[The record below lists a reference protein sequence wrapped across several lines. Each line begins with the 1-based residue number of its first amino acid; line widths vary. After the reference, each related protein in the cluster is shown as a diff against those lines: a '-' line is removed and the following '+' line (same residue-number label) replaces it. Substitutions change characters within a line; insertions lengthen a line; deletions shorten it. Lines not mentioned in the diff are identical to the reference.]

1 MSSSVAEMFARGYAM
16 ATALHPVGLTERA
29 RSACLAAER
38 ATESAPQPDGTPSL
52 ILGQLEGI
60 WAVIYDRRE
69 AVEKVHAGAFKEI
82 LKSISQLDWN
92 SIVSAAETQRLIDP
106 SASAEALAHEIRSRI
121 VSMISGD
128 LPAES
133 RAAWHSV
140 LTSAITDAT
149 AEGQTAA
156 LGLLNQASGAGIDW
170 ELTATQAKA
179 ALAQG
184 TSILDDTAAS
194 WVQKQTQGLGYQI
207 GQKLARLW
215 EEEASRTEMVQA
227 IQDILSSDE
236 NNASILLDSAIGQA
250 LSQGSL
256 ATYAIANVPRAD
268 YVTAGDS
275 RVCAI
280 CADAE
285 IGSPYDLSNCPQPP
299 LHPRCRCTVAPS
311 DQFATTL
318 AAL

>member
-1 MSSSVAEMFARGYAM
+1 MTVKEMFARGYAM

-29 RSACLAAER
+29 RRACRAAER

-52 ILGQLEGI
+52 LLGQLEGI

-69 AVEKVHAGAFKEI
+69 AVEKVHAGAFKDI
-82 LKSISQLDWN
+82 LKSIAKLDWD

-106 SASAEALAHEIRSRI
+106 NISTEGLAREIRSRI
-121 VSMISGD
+121 ISMITGD
-128 LPAES
+128 LPAADRE
-133 RAAWHSV
+133 AWHSA

-156 LGLLNQASGAGIDW
+156 LGLLNQATGAGIDW
-170 ELTATQAKA
+170 ELTAAEAKA
-179 ALAQG
+179 ALARG
-184 TSILDDTAAS
+184 GMLDDQAAS
-194 WVQKQTQGLGYQI
+194 WIQKQTQGLGYQLA
-207 GQKLARLW
+207 QRLARLW
-215 EEEASRTEMVQA
+215 EEGASHAEMVQA
-227 IQDILSSDE
+227 IRDILDSSE
-236 NNASILLDSAIGQA
+236 NNAYLLLDSAIGQA

-280 CADAE
+280 CASAE
-285 IGSPYDLSNCPQPP
+285 IGSPYDLSSCPQPP

-311 DQFATTL
+311 DQFANTL
-318 AAL
+318 AAS